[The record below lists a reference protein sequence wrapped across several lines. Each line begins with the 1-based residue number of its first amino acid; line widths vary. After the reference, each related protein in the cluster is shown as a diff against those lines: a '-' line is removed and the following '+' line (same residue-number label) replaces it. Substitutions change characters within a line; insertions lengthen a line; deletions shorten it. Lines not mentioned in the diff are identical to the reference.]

1 MKKGSQNHLAEAN
14 ASEEFINVVDN
25 LLIIN
30 DSDRVGSKLREHPWF
45 EEINWEELRNR
56 KTTAPHK
63 PSLVGLKPTKEGEE
77 RKYADY
83 TGDDHMFDGF

>member
-1 MKKGSQNHLAEAN
+1 MDQLYL
-14 ASEEFINVVDN
+14 FT
-25 LLIIN
+25 
-30 DSDRVGSKLREHPWF
+30 PQ
-45 EEINWEELRNR
+45 
-56 KTTAPHK
+56 APHK